1 MNDQTKEAFAKAKT
15 MRPITVKAQG
25 AQRSRRD
32 VFILLISALRQGP
45 AKRSDVLRA
54 LRGVTAAQLDE
65 AIGALAADSML
76 VCRQTDERTPG
87 RPATIL
93 SLSGRGM
100 EMLLD
105 VMDAMPPR

>member
-65 AIGALAADSML
+65 AVAALAADGVL
-76 VCRQTDERTPG
+76 ECKQTDAHTPG

-93 SLSGRGM
+93 ALSSRGM
-100 EMLLD
+100 AM
-105 VMDAMPPR
+105 MFDAMDTMLTR

>member
-1 MNDQTKEAFAKAKT
+1 MNEQTKEAFAKAKI

-25 AQRSRRD
+25 TQRSRRD
-32 VFILLISALRQGP
+32 VFILLISALRRGP

-54 LRGVTAAQLDE
+54 LRGVTAEQLDE
-65 AIGALAADSML
+65 AVAALTADGVL
-76 VCRQTDERTPG
+76 VCRQTDAHTPG

-100 EMLLD
+100 EMLLHA
-105 VMDAMPPR
+105 MDTMPT

>member
-1 MNDQTKEAFAKAKT
+1 MNEQTKEALAAAKN

-25 AQRSRRD
+25 AQRSMLD
-32 VFILLISALRQGP
+32 VSILLISALRHGP

-65 AIGALAADSML
+65 AVAALAADGVL
-76 VCRQTDERTPG
+76 ECRQANAHAPG

-93 SLSGRGM
+93 GLSSRGATM
-100 EMLLD
+100 MLEAID
-105 VMDAMPPR
+105 TISM